1 MKINPRC
8 LFCRNRAGFFF
19 AIPEAKSVGED
30 YVTKQIV
37 LRAIVDIER
46 GVELEIAR
54 DVAGETDRR

>member
-1 MKINPRC
+1 MKCVTEN
-8 LFCRNRAGFFF
+8 
-19 AIPEAKSVGED
+19 

-37 LRAIVDIER
+37 PRAIVDIER

>member
-1 MKINPRC
+1 MHFVKGRTVLFSAAPEMKCVTEN
-8 LFCRNRAGFFF
+8 
-19 AIPEAKSVGED
+19 
-30 YVTKQIV
+30 YVAKQIV

>member
-1 MKINPRC
+1 M
-8 LFCRNRAGFFF
+8 LFCRNRAALFF
-19 AIPEAKSVGED
+19 APEVKCVTEN